1 MPDGVQKVVYPEGGG
16 DGLYR
21 LGQWDPN
28 QNSEQ
33 ITLAATAVALPAGTQ
48 LGKVTAT
55 GKYVPLA
62 PGAADGSQNWAG
74 TLYGAR
80 PISTGD
86 QRAVA
91 DVRGPGHV
99 NARLL
104 TYINAVNAGQ
114 KATVEAAMSAAGIQ
128 PRY

>member
-1 MPDGVQKVVYPEGGG
+1 MDGVQKVVSPQGGG
-16 DGLYR
+16 DGRYR

-33 ITLAATAVALPAGTQ
+33 ITLAPTTVALPAGTQ

-55 GKYVPLA
+55 GKYVPIA
-62 PGAADGSQNWAG
+62 PGASDGSQTWAA
-74 TLYGAR
+74 TLYGAV

-86 QRAVA
+86 QRAVG

-104 TYINAVNAGQ
+104 NYVNAVSAPQ
-114 KATVEAAMSAAGIQ
+114 KATIEAAMASVGII